1 MIIHKGVKRTL
12 RTFLTPNDDDNDG
25 AKAWVDDAE
34 SETSATATMLENA
47 TIMVD
52 LQGLFEKTKVL
63 DNPLPKLVVPAQH
76 AANNNNYLLQKMKGQ
91 CWCVGDVVVLE
102 SWMMAVISLSF
113 LG

>member
-25 AKAWVDDAE
+25 AKAWVDDAQCDA
-34 SETSATATMLENA
+34 STTATLENA

-76 AANNNNYLLQKMKGQ
+76 AANNNNYLLQKMIGQ